1 MLFFISTIAL
11 ATGVTPFV
19 LKSIKTGSRTR
30 YFVGTLYL
38 CSFILIGLAIVL
50 NAAMSTATAFV
61 QAEACRYLWDTQS
74 SGNQSKA
81 DEFLVPEVNGVLA
94 ELRARS
100 AGDPNATEIPITA
113 VGSIQY
119 ALQHSCKSNLPLLTA
134 LGADRYIDEAVLDKT
149 AETKQFQAK
158 GLAILIREM
167 QAVNLDQ
174 LRDEKVTEDLQN
186 LKPFFRTYTSTD
198 FVELQRRLK
207 PRAVSA
213 AELEVQ
219 LNEFSRLNERVDKLL
234 PESESSV
241 KQLSTMNS
249 RNAARSLLAVDYL
262 RRYANE
268 VGGMMLT
275 LETEKDVNAVIDEV
289 IVRNQTAAS
298 EYKRHIMLG
307 TLAGSVQ
314 IGKHIGAKFL
324 SSVVRCGSLH
334 QIYADAVYL
343 PCSLLLQPLSIQCFC
358 IGWLLCSAFVLALV
372 TMAGFCRSNVWL
384 TGIAALR
391 RVESALTGDPEAE
404 HQQLHEQQKLQEVAE
419 HANGNGHVTNQGS
432 GNASTAESKM
442 GSEDP
447 RLRNLRTAKNLRR
460 ISLAL
465 DYALDHSSSIRERL
479 QSGQYPTP
487 QSLATSQRK
496 LGQPPREDQQQ
507 LDDVRQPPPPPFPP
521 RRTKA
526 ELLLQF
532 QKQPADIVTI
542 DAQSAEEL
550 PQPDDSWASLCQRLY
565 RRCSGDLE
573 RLRAAFGFV
582 CAVSNR
588 PGRLVKTE
596 SELQLTVYR
605 TLRRMAESTDSKGE
619 DRHSEVFA
627 KLLSEAGIPFQRVL
641 GYKKGA
647 GLAPGFRTP
656 VGGSWFACFVRG
668 EWRLVDI
675 GWAAM
680 AADTDSREFF
690 FLTDPEQ
697 FVITHLP
704 CQLDANSDD
713 KSTDSP
719 AVWQLLARPL
729 TKSEFDRM
737 PVYLAGGTAG
747 EFERH
752 SGRLAVLNWPW
763 NVVLGRPGELLE
775 LELRETQQRRHL
787 PCRYTSVLRCLS
799 NTIDGRQ
806 PGDCSVS
813 RPIRTDRDGVLKF
826 KVEPPWPGKFYLEIR
841 LLTEDDDYQYDD
853 CFVGF
858 ALHCPVGCGSGDGG
872 CGFPS
877 GELSEFGP
885 PRSDS

>member
-113 VGSIQY
+113 V
-119 ALQHSCKSNLPLLTA
+119 
-134 LGADRYIDEAVLDKT
+134 
-149 AETKQFQAK
+149 
-158 GLAILIREM
+158 
-167 QAVNLDQ
+167 
-174 LRDEKVTEDLQN
+174 VTEDLQN

-275 LETEKDVNAVIDEV
+275 LEAEKDVNAVIDEV
-289 IVRNQTAAS
+289 IVRNQAVDVYLLNRTLWVQTAAS

-334 QIYADAVYL
+334 QIYADAVRL

-372 TMAGFCRSNVWL
+372 TMAGFCRSHVWL

-775 LELRETQQRRHL
+775 LELQETQQRRHL

>member
-1 MLFFISTIAL
+1 MSFLE
-11 ATGVTPFV
+11 
-19 LKSIKTGSRTR
+19 
-30 YFVGTLYL
+30 TLSYYRHYRP
-38 CSFILIGLAIVL
+38 
-50 NAAMSTATAFV
+50 T
-61 QAEACRYLWDTQS
+61 EA
-74 SGNQSKA
+74 
-81 DEFLVPEVNGVLA
+81 
-94 ELRARS
+94 
-100 AGDPNATEIPITA
+100 EIP
-113 VGSIQY
+113 
-119 ALQHSCKSNLPLLTA
+119 LQ
-134 LGADRYIDEAVLDKT
+134 
-149 AETKQFQAK
+149 
-158 GLAILIREM
+158 
-167 QAVNLDQ
+167 
-174 LRDEKVTEDLQN
+174 
-186 LKPFFRTYTSTD
+186 
-198 FVELQRRLK
+198 
-207 PRAVSA
+207 
-213 AELEVQ
+213 
-219 LNEFSRLNERVDKLL
+219 
-234 PESESSV
+234 
-241 KQLSTMNS
+241 
-249 RNAARSLLAVDYL
+249 
-262 RRYANE
+262 
-268 VGGMMLT
+268 
-275 LETEKDVNAVIDEV
+275 
-289 IVRNQTAAS
+289 
-298 EYKRHIMLG
+298 
-307 TLAGSVQ
+307 
-314 IGKHIGAKFL
+314 
-324 SSVVRCGSLH
+324 
-334 QIYADAVYL
+334 
-343 PCSLLLQPLSIQCFC
+343 
-358 IGWLLCSAFVLALV
+358 
-372 TMAGFCRSNVWL
+372 
-384 TGIAALR
+384 
-391 RVESALTGDPEAE
+391 
-404 HQQLHEQQKLQEVAE
+404 
-419 HANGNGHVTNQGS
+419 
-432 GNASTAESKM
+432 
-442 GSEDP
+442 
-447 RLRNLRTAKNLRR
+447 
-460 ISLAL
+460 
-465 DYALDHSSSIRERL
+465 DYALDDWSSVRERL

-507 LDDVRQPPPPPFPP
+507 LDDVRQPPTPPFPP

-565 RRCSGDLE
+565 GRCSGDLE

-596 SELQLTVYR
+596 SELQMPVYR
-605 TLRRMAESTDSKGE
+605 TLRRMEESTGSTGE

-675 GWAAM
+675 DWAAM

-775 LELRETQQRRHL
+775 LELRETHQRRHL
-787 PCRYTSVLRCLS
+787 SCRYTSVLRCLS

-858 ALHCPVGCGSGDGG
+858 VLHCPVGCGSGDGG

-885 PRSDS
+885 PRSDSSGGSLELGCDIANGELSASNGEAAVALMHIDGDGYLRLTCRVYQQGDRLTPPGTAYLSRLGVHFYAPAGGGQFALVLRLRDRPVCQFLVAADCGADDADGAAWRQQPQPNWQRLVESAASGASKDVFGEPYKATTAAELYVPVDTVKETVERVELLRVAWRPRGWERRRHGGEMAEAEADLICSALSNRLMFIGFVAY